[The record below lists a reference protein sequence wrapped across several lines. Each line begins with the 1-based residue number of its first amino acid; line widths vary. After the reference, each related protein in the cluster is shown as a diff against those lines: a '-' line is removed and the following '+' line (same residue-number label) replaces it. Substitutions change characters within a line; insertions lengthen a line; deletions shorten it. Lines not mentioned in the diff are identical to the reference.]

1 MREVDSY
8 DLGLN
13 TVIDVT
19 TDPLYTFV
27 SKSLDPDAIA
37 TDKKFV
43 CYRITVATGTKAF
56 AKHPTLAGRVTNF
69 VKPEKLLQASAAATY
84 TY

>member
-1 MREVDSY
+1 MRQEDEY
-8 DLGLN
+8 DMGLT

-27 SKSLDPDAIA
+27 SKTLNPGALT
-37 TDKKFV
+37 TDRAWV
-43 CYRITVATGTKAF
+43 CYRITVATGSKSF
-56 AKHPTLAGRVTNF
+56 AIHPTLLSRTTNF